1 MVESKAKYQPY
12 LMFFL
17 LIAFLFA
24 AAVLVQR
31 QAEPPRGALLVEETA
46 VQRRIPDF
54 NAIEDVD
61 QRKLRFFDFLQPYVD
76 AENRKIMAQRS
87 ELLRLEEKLGEGLSL
102 TRKEKAFV
110 SAISEEYEIDTIDQS
125 SPDHFRQLLR
135 RVDIIPS
142 SLVLAQAA
150 NESAWGTSRF
160 AIEGNNFF
168 GEWCYTE
175 GCGLVPER
183 RHSDAS
189 HEVRAFDDV
198 AASVR
203 SYFMNINTFPS
214 YLKLRRIR
222 ETLRDQGKA
231 IDGLS
236 LSEGLD
242 SYSERGAEYI
252 EELQSMINFNELH
265 RRDGSHRASGP
276 A

>member
-1 MVESKAKYQPY
+1 MVESKTKYQPF
-12 LMFFL
+12 LIFFL

-31 QAEPPRGALLVEETA
+31 RAESPRGPLLVEEA
-46 VQRRIPDF
+46 PALRVPDF
-54 NAIEDVD
+54 NAIQDVD
-61 QRKLRFFDFLQPYVD
+61 ARKLRFFDFLQPYVD

-87 ELLRLEEKLGEGLSL
+87 ELLRLEGKIAEGLSL

-189 HEVRAFDDV
+189 HEVRAFGDV
-198 AASVR
+198 AESVR

-265 RRDGSHRASGP
+265 RRDGSHKTSGP